1 MSKSFHKWTL
11 VTATAIA
18 MGSLMHGALAD
29 GSTAQGKPLFVAAG
43 DSASDTM
50 ERAGHKTGETMEKA
64 GEKASDTMDDAG
76 DTMDKAGDTMNKAGR
91 SVSDTWIT
99 SKVKASFLAD
109 DSLSGTD
116 IKVETNKGV
125 VSLSGTVASKAEKKL
140 AIQKAK
146 GIEGVRDV
154 SAEGLDVAD

>member
-29 GSTAQGKPLFVAAG
+29 GSMAQTRPLLVAAG
-43 DSASDTM
+43 DSVGD
-50 ERAGHKTGETMEKA
+50 TMEKA
-64 GEKASDTMDDAG
+64 GEKAGDTMNDAG
-76 DTMDKAGDTMNKAGR
+76 DTMSKAGR

-125 VSLSGTVASKAEKKL
+125 VSLSGSVASKAEKTL

-146 GIEGVRDV
+146 SIEGVKDV
-154 SAEGLDVAD
+154 SADGLDVAD